1 MNGPRFEHFELKLCN
16 PTFDSPLV
24 DVVNEL
30 EHLRRL
36 QLGGTTPVGVFFQL
50 KHIFHMLE
58 SLGSARIEGN
68 HTTLAD
74 LVDATVGGG
83 DGTMVGD
90 HDQMKE
96 ITNIEEA
103 MRYVDE
109 AMEPGAPL
117 TETFIRDLHNIA
129 VNALEREGDR
139 TPGAYREGPVKIA
152 MSSHLPPEAVAVP
165 QYMKELT
172 DFVNT
177 TAAPKYD
184 LMKVALTHHRF
195 GWIHPFSNGNGR
207 VVRLLTYAL
216 LIKYGFNVKD
226 GRVLNPTAVFCNNR
240 ELYYQML
247 GEADT
252 GTPQG
257 IESWCTYVL
266 QGILLELQKVD
277 RLTQYDYI
285 EQKILIPAL
294 NMSRS
299 RQLITLDEYHVLLEV
314 VRLKSA
320 KSADLKKIMPK
331 LSDNQRTYQIK
342 RLVELKMLQPIHVG
356 ARQYA
361 ICFTN
366 NYLLRGVIK
375 ALTDEG
381 FVPDSLG

>member
-1 MNGPRFEHFELKLCN
+1 MTGPRFEHCELKLCN

-36 QLGGTTPVGVFFQL
+36 QLGGSTPPGVFFQL

-74 LVDATVGGG
+74 LVDAMVHGNDEAG
-83 DGTMVGD
+83 DS
-90 HDQMKE
+90 DQMKE
-96 ITNIEEA
+96 ISNIEAA
-103 MRYVDE
+103 MRYVE
-109 AMEPGAPL
+109 QAMQAGAPL
-117 TETFIRDLHNIA
+117 TETFIRDLHHIA
-129 VNALEREGDR
+129 VSTLQREGDK
-139 TPGAYREGPVKIA
+139 TPGAYREGPVTIA
-152 MSSHLPPEAVAVP
+152 MSAHLPPEAVAVP

-177 TAAPKYD
+177 TSAPKYD

-216 LIKYGFNVKD
+216 LIKYGFNVRD

-240 ELYYQML
+240 ERYYQML
-247 GEADT
+247 ATADS
-252 GTPQG
+252 GTTQG
-257 IESWCTYVL
+257 IEDWCTYVL
-266 QGILLELQKVD
+266 EGILLELQKVD

-285 EQKILIPAL
+285 EQKILLPAL
-294 NMSRS
+294 DMSRA
-299 RQLITLDEYHVLLEV
+299 RRLITPAEHQVLLEV

-320 KSADLKKIMPK
+320 KSADLKKVMPK
-331 LSDNQRTYQIK
+331 LTDNQRTYQIK
-342 RLVELKMLQPIHVG
+342 RLVELKMLQPVHAG
-356 ARQYA
+356 ARQYS

-375 ALTDEG
+375 ALTGQG
-381 FVPDSLG
+381 FVPGFMESR

>member
-1 MNGPRFEHFELKLCN
+1 MSNPKFEHVELKLCN

-36 QLGGTTPVGVFFQL
+36 RLGGSTPPGVFFQL

-74 LVDATVGGG
+74 LVDATIQG
-83 DGTMVGD
+83 DGKAGD
-90 HDQMKE
+90 GDQMKE
-96 ITNIEEA
+96 ITNIELA
-103 MRYVDE
+103 MRYVE
-109 AMEPGAPL
+109 QAMEPGAPL

-129 VNALEREGDR
+129 VSTLEREGDK
-139 TPGAYREGPVKIA
+139 TPGAYRQGAVRIA
-152 MSSHLPPEAVAVP
+152 MSTHLPPEAVAVP
-165 QYMKELT
+165 QYMRELT
-172 DFVNT
+172 NFVNT
-177 TAAPKYD
+177 GSAPKYD

-240 ELYYQML
+240 ERYYQML
-247 GEADT
+247 GAADS
-252 GTPQG
+252 GTTQG
-257 IESWCTYVL
+257 IESWCIYVL
-266 QGILLELQKVD
+266 EGILLELRKVD

-285 EQKILIPAL
+285 EQKILVPAL
-294 NMSRS
+294 GMSRQ
-299 RQLITLDEYHVLLEV
+299 RQLITPDEHQVLLEV

-320 KSADLKKIMPK
+320 KSADLKKVMPT
-331 LSDNQRTYQIK
+331 LTDNQRTYQIK
-342 RLVELKMLQPIHVG
+342 KLVELNMLQAIYPG

-361 ICFTN
+361 IRFTH
-366 NYLLRGVIK
+366 NYLLRGVIQ
-375 ALTDEG
+375 ALTEEG
-381 FVPDSLG
+381 FVPSFMEK

>member
-1 MNGPRFEHFELKLCN
+1 MDKPKFEHFELKLCN

-36 QLGGTTPVGVFFQL
+36 QLGGSTPAGVFFQL

-74 LVDATVGGG
+74 LVDATVRG
-83 DGTMVGD
+83 DDGAGNGE
-90 HDQMKE
+90 QMKE

-103 MRYVDE
+103 MRYVEE

-117 TETFIRDLHNIA
+117 TETFIRELHAIA
-129 VNALEREGDR
+129 VSTLQREGDK
-139 TPGAYREGPVKIA
+139 TPGAYREGPVNIA
-152 MSSHLPPEAVAVP
+152 MSAHLPPEALAVP

-177 TAAPKYD
+177 VSAPKYD

-195 GWIHPFSNGNGR
+195 GWIHPFSNGNGK

-240 ELYYQML
+240 ERYYQML
-247 GEADT
+247 AAADS
-252 GTPQG
+252 GTAQG
-257 IESWCTYVL
+257 IENWCIYVL
-266 QGILLELQKVD
+266 EGVLIELQKVD
-277 RLTQYDYI
+277 RLTHYDYI

-294 NMSRS
+294 NISRA
-299 RQLITLDEYHVLLEV
+299 RQLITLAEYQVLLEV

-331 LSDNQRTYQIK
+331 LTDNQRTYQIK
-342 RLVELKMLQPIHVG
+342 RLVELKMLQAIHPG

-375 ALTDEG
+375 ALTEEG
-381 FVPDSLG
+381 FVPSSMEK